1 MKGGINGLRGGM
13 NRKIRR
19 LPAADGRAAGAMAG
33 WDGGYRLQC
42 STAMLLDSMGD
53 ERVGGCT
60 LSPLAHLEPKAVT
73 NGGRLRSQGTK
84 KQVWKVL
91 LWWRRRPSLVE
102 EVRDGRVEGPA
113 MCPRGHRL
121 RQCLS

>member
-1 MKGGINGLRGGM
+1 MDGFGM

-19 LPAADGRAAGAMAG
+19 LTAADGRAAG
-33 WDGGYRLQC
+33 YHLQC
-42 STAMLLDSMGD
+42 STAMLLDSMGH

-73 NGGRLRSQGTK
+73 NRGRPRSQGTK

-91 LWWRRRPSLVE
+91 LSWRRWPSRVE
-102 EVRDGRVEGPA
+102 EVRDGCVEGPA
-113 MCPRGHRL
+113 MCHRGHRL
-121 RQCLS
+121 CQCLS